1 MDDIITINGVE
12 YIRKDCISKR
22 DYDVLRNDVNNILK
36 SAQTE
41 IALLIGSYDEENEIK
56 QVESRLVGGVTTI
69 PKPKP
74 KRKRRKYRKGS
85 DPFEPND
92 FAKKK
97 YNILEVM
104 DDWTFRIHGSSNR
117 KSSFDIRDVIKIK
130 RRLENNISMNEAK
143 QIAEDF
149 GVSYSVFMKLSYNI
163 EIGTFDEYIRDYMDS
178 LEENNFP
185 LKRKKIQIQNNPEK
199 RRELGLS

>member
-22 DYDVLRNDVNNILK
+22 DYDVLRKDVNNILE
-36 SAQTE
+36 SAQNE
-41 IALLIGSYDEENEIK
+41 IASLIGSYDDKNNIK
-56 QVESRLVGGVTTI
+56 QVESRLVSGGVTTI

-92 FAKKK
+92 FAKRR

-104 DDWTFRIHGSSNR
+104 DDWTFKIHGSNK

-130 RRLENNISMNEAK
+130 RRLENNISMDEAK
-143 QIAEDF
+143 QIAEDL
-149 GVSYSVFMKLSYNI
+149 GISYSVFMKVSYNVR
-163 EIGTFDEYIRDYMDS
+163 IGTFDRYIEDYIKS

-185 LKRKKIQIQNNPEK
+185 LKRRKIQIQNNPEK